1 VPLVAA
7 FAFAAASSASAQADP
22 GSVERTIPKL
32 EVKPAPGSSQVAAR
46 VVSRQQNARIGG
58 TFVLGAVNIEGATVF
73 SSAELAQSFEPY
85 LASRVGQAELDKI
98 AADITDRYRR
108 AGYLLSY
115 AVLPAQS
122 VASGIVNIRVVEGF
136 IADVHVEGD
145 ARAAE
150 AVRAVAAELREDRP
164 LRTSA
169 LERVLGII
177 RDMPGVTVRDTRISR
192 SPADPARHELTIF
205 VGGDRVRGLAY
216 SDNRGTIAGARVRG
230 YSSFSIG
237 SLAFP
242 GDQAQLDLFTIP
254 GDDFR
259 YFYGQAKASVP
270 LNADGLRFTAAA
282 SRGQQF
288 QRIAGP
294 DIHGKSRQLVAEL
307 SYPFA
312 KARTLALVGHVSVG
326 DWMSAE
332 KRQGSLIQRD
342 RLQLARAWIEVT
354 RATNRFRL
362 DGRFGISQGLD
373 LGSGTERGDPL
384 ATRPSGSAKFT
395 KFNADVQ
402 VVAPLTKKLFLRVDS
417 SAQYSTK
424 PLLASEEFALGGS
437 RIGRAFDFNTVTGD
451 HGVGGMVELSYQLG
465 SIKNAPKGLELFTYA
480 DGGGAF
486 RKHASPGLPHEQWL
500 ASAGA
505 GGRFTALGMI
515 WSGEVGVPLKHSRSN
530 QHPRVF
536 FSVVRTF

>member
-1 VPLVAA
+1 VVAA
-7 FAFAAASSASAQADP
+7 FALAATSPAGAQADP

-32 EVKPAPGSSQVAAR
+32 EVKPAPGSPRVAAP
-46 VVSRQQNARIGG
+46 VASRQQNARIGG

-85 LASRVGQAELDKI
+85 LASRVGQAQLDKI
-98 AADITDRYRR
+98 AADITARYRR

-136 IADVHVEGD
+136 IADVRVEGD
-145 ARAAE
+145 ARTAA
-150 AVRAVAAELREDRP
+150 AVGAVAAQLHEDRP

-177 RDMPGVTVRDTRISR
+177 RDMPGVTVSDTRISR
-192 SPADPARHELTIF
+192 SAADPVRHELII
-205 VGGDRVRGLAY
+205 VVRGDRVRGLAY
-216 SDNRGTIAGARVRG
+216 SDNRGTIAGARLRG
-230 YSSFSIG
+230 YSSLSIG

-259 YFYGQAKASVP
+259 YFYGQAKLSVP
-270 LNADGLRFTAAA
+270 LNRDGLRFTAAG

-288 QRIAGP
+288 QRVAGP
-294 DIHGKSRQLVAEL
+294 DIHGKSRQLAAEL
-307 SYPFA
+307 SYPFTKTRA
-312 KARTLALVGHVSVG
+312 FALVGHVSVG
-326 DWMSAE
+326 DWMSEE

-342 RLQLARAWIEVT
+342 RFQFARAWIEVA
-354 RATNRFRL
+354 RASSRLRL
-362 DGRFGISQGLD
+362 DGRFAISQGLD
-373 LGSGTERGDPL
+373 LGSGTTRGDVL
-384 ATRPSGSAKFT
+384 ATRPFGGAKFT

-402 VVAPLTKKLFLRVDS
+402 LVAPLSRKLFLRVDS

-451 HGVGGMVELSYQLG
+451 SGVGGMIELGYRVGNL
-465 SIKNAPKGLELFTYA
+465 NREVKGLELFTYV
-480 DGGGAF
+480 DGGGAS
-486 RKHASPGLPHEQWL
+486 RRHPSPGAPGHQWL
-500 ASAGA
+500 ASSGA
-505 GGRFTALGMI
+505 GMRFTAAGMI
-515 WSGEVGVPLKHSRSN
+515 WSGELGLPVARGSSRSGV
-530 QHPRVF
+530 RAF
-536 FSVVRTF
+536 FSLARVL